1 MTVGQF
7 TVTGVTCGSI
17 YKKGVTN
24 MQMTNDEIVMRYRQA
39 KIKGDQVQIL
49 AELNGCPVE
58 RIIGILVSAGIDNR
72 NFNQLRKKLRL
83 QEEQQ
88 EEQSSDQAVD
98 SAREVTF
105 SDLPEDAVVDVPRI
119 PYKKPEIIEAPPLP
133 KSSEAEDKQS
143 ITVVQAIAALYERV
157 AELRKQKQ
165 AIDDE
170 LADISVQ
177 LNRIDDAIAGRE

>member
-1 MTVGQF
+1 
-7 TVTGVTCGSI
+7 
-17 YKKGVTN
+17 

-58 RIIGILVSAGIDNR
+58 RIIGILVSSGIDNR

-88 EEQSSDQAVD
+88 DQGSEQAAD

-105 SDLPEDAVVDVPRI
+105 SELPEGTAVDVPRI

-165 AIDDE
+165 IIDDE

>member
-1 MTVGQF
+1 
-7 TVTGVTCGSI
+7 
-17 YKKGVTN
+17 

-58 RIIGILVSAGIDNR
+58 RIIGILVSSGIDNR

-88 EEQSSDQAVD
+88 DQGSEQAAD

-105 SDLPEDAVVDVPRI
+105 SELPEDAAVDVPRI
-119 PYKKPEIIEAPPLP
+119 PYKKPEIIETPSLP
-133 KSSEAEDKQS
+133 KSSEPEDKQS
-143 ITVVQAIAALYERV
+143 ITVVQAKAALYERV

-165 AIDDE
+165 TIDDE

>member
-88 EEQSSDQAVD
+88 DQGSAQAAD

-105 SDLPEDAVVDVPRI
+105 SELPEDAAVDVPRI

-143 ITVVQAIAALYERV
+143 ITVVQAIAALYEKV

-165 AIDDE
+165 TIDDE